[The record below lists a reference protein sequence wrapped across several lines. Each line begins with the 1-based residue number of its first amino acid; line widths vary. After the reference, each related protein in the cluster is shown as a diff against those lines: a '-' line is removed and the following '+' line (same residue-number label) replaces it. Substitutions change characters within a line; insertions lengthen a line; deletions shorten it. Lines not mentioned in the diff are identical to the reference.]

1 MEIEKIGTNNYVIQ
15 KHSDMRCDVSLYLS
29 PPLLDLVQE
38 DDSLKQLCDA
48 ASMQGVAAV
57 IGMPDLHQGFGI
69 PIGGVMVMDADRG
82 LISAGAVGM
91 DINCGV
97 RLLKTELQEEDL
109 AVEERNQLMRTIAG
123 QIPTGIGTTSPL
135 QSTLKS
141 HLKKIAENGVEYLT
155 RLGLASETELSN
167 IQDRGNYPGASV
179 APLSERARERMHQ
192 LGTLGGG
199 NHFIELNRVAE
210 IYDKE
215 SAQNFDLKTGQLVIQ
230 VHSGSRGFGHQICKD
245 FSSKMQQEANKLG
258 VKLPSKGLAAAPI
271 ESQCGREYRQAMA
284 AAANFAYA
292 NRQVMTEI
300 IRRSFEDR
308 ADLTGGGRLEI
319 LYDISHNLARFEEID
334 GRRYLVHRKGAVRA
348 LPGDHPECPEIF
360 KETGHPVLVPGNMG
374 SNSYVLTAGKNV
386 KNLCYSVNHGAGRVM
401 SRTAAKK
408 KFDRNSLNERMGSI
422 PIYGARPNQVL
433 DEAPGAYKNI
443 DTVVDT
449 LADIG
454 VTHRVARLE
463 PLAVIKGD

>member
-1 MEIEKIGTNNYVIQ
+1 MELEKVGTNEYTIR
-15 KHSDMRCDVSLYLS
+15 KHSGMRRDVSLYLS
-29 PPLLDLVQE
+29 PALLDLVQE

-48 ASMQGVAAV
+48 ASMQGVEAV
-57 IGMPDLHQGFGI
+57 VGMPDLHQGFGI
-69 PIGGVMVMDADRG
+69 PIGGVMVMDADKG

-97 RLLKTELQEEDL
+97 RLLKTGLQEGDL

-135 QSTLKS
+135 QNTLKS

-155 RLGLASETELSN
+155 RLGLASKADLN
-167 IQDRGNYPGASV
+167 HIQDKGNYPGASV
-179 APLSERARERMHQ
+179 APLSARARERMHQ

-215 SAQNFDLKTGQLVIQ
+215 SAQRFGLNAGQLALQ

-245 FSSKMQQEANKLG
+245 FSNQMQQKANKMG
-258 VKLPSKGLAAAPI
+258 VKLPNKGLAAAPI

-308 ADLTGGGRLEI
+308 AEITGGGELEI
-319 LYDISHNLARFEEID
+319 LYDISHNLARFEEFD
-334 GRRYLVHRKGAVRA
+334 GRRYLIHRKGAVRA
-348 LPGDHPECPEIF
+348 LPGEHRECPEVF
-360 KETGHPVLVPGNMG
+360 KDTGHPVLVPGNMG
-374 SNSYVLTAGKNV
+374 SSSYVLTAGSNV
-386 KNLCYSVNHGAGRVM
+386 KKLYYSVNHGAGRIM

-408 KFDRNSLNERMGSI
+408 KFDRNKLNERMGSI

-443 DTVVDT
+443 DAVVDT
-449 LADIG
+449 LAEIN
-454 VTHRVARLE
+454 VTQKIARLE